1 MDEFFNQR
9 RIRHK
14 EDPTGPEDLQT
25 QIEKIQL
32 KEKEIELQRA
42 EEIRQSM
49 TLDKLKFE
57 QKSKQE
63 IEAKQQEIENI
74 QGQLKQR
81 SDALN
86 QLQTKLLEMKR
97 QEEEFNN
104 MKLRARAFMMDQH
117 K

>member
-1 MDEFFNQR
+1 
-9 RIRHK
+9 
-14 EDPTGPEDLQT
+14 
-25 QIEKIQL
+25 
-32 KEKEIELQRA
+32 
-42 EEIRQSM
+42 M

>member
-1 MDEFFNQR
+1 
-9 RIRHK
+9 
-14 EDPTGPEDLQT
+14 
-25 QIEKIQL
+25 
-32 KEKEIELQRA
+32 
-42 EEIRQSM
+42 M

-86 QLQTKLLEMKR
+86 QLQNKLLEMKR